1 MHPILPA
8 PRRAGGHRC
17 PASRPR
23 VVGCRCSPST
33 VAHLDHVLATAQRDG
48 RLPSVAAGLVRG
60 GELVWSGAAGTVDGR
75 ADGRRPDADT
85 QYRMGSITKT
95 FVAVCVL
102 RLRDAGRLEL
112 TDRFGAH
119 VPGSALDD
127 VTVEQLLTHAAGT
140 QAETPGPW
148 WERTPG
154 GDWDALVA
162 SPVGQRFRAGRRF
175 HYSNVGLRRARAAC
189 SRWRH
194 GRGWFEVVRDEL
206 LEPLGMTR
214 TTHATLGVGG
224 PGARRAP
231 VRRRAA
237 ARARAR
243 RRGDGARRASCGPRS
258 TDLARWATFLGGDT
272 AGLLSADT
280 LAEMVEP
287 HHVVDDPGQPWV
299 AAHGLG
305 FQVWNVDGAR
315 FAGHGGSMP
324 GFLAG
329 LRVRLDAGVP
339 VGSSAAG
346 RERERR
352 HGIRPGQRRGG
363 RRGRAVHQ
371 HHGVH
376 GDAVGR
382 RRAARRAGPPRAGPG
397 RGVVG
402 GRRPRAARARG
413 HLALGTRDGDRH
425 GWPAS
430 TSCSV
435 SRAPGGVHGSGSVA
449 TDEWVGLDSYY
460 AGEPLRV
467 VRRGDG
473 SVSHLDLASFRFT
486 RTPYDPQA
494 DVPGGVDERGW
505 T

>member
-1 MHPILPA
+1 MPLQPTTTA
-8 PRRAGGHRC
+8 A
-17 PASRPR
+17 
-23 VVGCRCSPST
+23 
-33 VAHLDHVLATAQRDG
+33 LDHVLATAQRDG
-48 RLPSVAAGLVRG
+48 RLPSVTAGLVRG

-75 ADGRRPDADT
+75 AGGRAADADT

-127 VTVEQLLTHAAGT
+127 VGIEQLLTHSAGT

-162 SPVGQRFRAGRRF
+162 APVGQRFRAGRRF
-175 HYSNVGLRRARAAC
+175 HYSNVGYAALGRLLEVH
-189 SRWRH
+189 S
-194 GRGWFEVVRDEL
+194 GRGWFDVVRDEL

-214 TTHATLGVGG
+214 TTTRPTGSAALGLAVH
-224 PGARRAP
+224 PFADLLLPEPEHDAGAMAP
-231 VRRRAA
+231 AGQLWTTV
-237 ARARAR
+237 
-243 RRGDGARRASCGPRS
+243 P
-258 TDLARWATFLGGDT
+258 DLARWAAFLGGATD
-272 AGLLSADT
+272 GLLSADT

-305 FQVWNVDGAR
+305 FQVWNVGGSR

-339 VGSSAAG
+339 AHGAGSGSAGGGGTASGPAVGAAG
-346 RERERR
+346 
-352 HGIRPGQRRGG
+352 
-363 RRGRAVHQ
+363 AA
-371 HHGVH
+371 
-376 GDAVGR
+376 GD
-382 RRAARRAGPPRAGPG
+382 
-397 RGVVG
+397 GVV
-402 GRRPRAARARG
+402 
-413 HLALGTRDGDRH
+413 LFTNTT
-425 GWPAS
+425 AS
-430 TSCSV
+430 TSTRSALDELLDTLT
-435 SRAPGGVHGSGSVA
+435 RLEPAPVEPWSASGDPALLELVGTWHWGPSTVTATVTGEHLLLGEPGSGRGA
-449 TDEWVGLDSYY
+449 RFRPTGADEWVGLDSYY

-467 VRRGDG
+467 VRGTDG

-486 RTPYDPQA
+486 RTPYDPRA

-505 T
+505 R

>member
-1 MHPILPA
+1 MPLQ
-8 PRRAGGHRC
+8 
-17 PASRPR
+17 
-23 VVGCRCSPST
+23 PST

-75 ADGRRPDADT
+75 ADGSRPDADT

-140 QAETPGPW
+140 QAETSGPW

-154 GDWDALVA
+154 GTWDDLVA

-175 HYSNVGLRRARAAC
+175 HYSNVGYAALG
-189 SRWRH
+189 RLLEVAH

-214 TTHATLGVGG
+214 TTPRPTGSAALGLAVH
-224 PGARRAP
+224 PFADLLLPEPEHDAGAMAP
-231 VRRRAA
+231 AGQLWTTVA
-237 ARARAR
+237 
-243 RRGDGARRASCGPRS
+243 
-258 TDLARWATFLGGDT
+258 DLARWAAFLGGGT
-272 AGLLSADT
+272 ADLLSTDT

-287 HHVVDDPGQPWV
+287 HHVVDDPAQPWV

-339 VGSSAAG
+339 VGTSVSGASGSGGTASGPVTAAAG
-346 RERERR
+346 DGVVLFTNTTASTATRSVVDELLDGLAR
-352 HGIRPGQRRGG
+352 HEPAPVEAWSAGGDPALLELVGTWHWGPATVTGRVAGEHLVLGEPG
-363 RRGRAVHQ
+363 A
-371 HHGVH
+371 
-376 GDAVGR
+376 
-382 RRAARRAGPPRAGPG
+382 G
-397 RGVVG
+397 RG
-402 GRRPRAARARG
+402 ARFR
-413 HLALGTRDGDRH
+413 
-425 GWPAS
+425 
-430 TSCSV
+430 
-435 SRAPGGVHGSGSVA
+435 SVA